1 MKSAVARQP
10 DETLSVKVS
19 SGDQLITH
27 FYRGEKKIS
36 VYLFHGLSGDT
47 SSTYMQRTCI
57 LAQELGAS
65 VYLTNHRGCG
75 EGRGLASEPYHSGRS
90 DDISAVIAEGRR
102 RNPDH
107 FHLAIGFSLS
117 GNAVLLLAAEV
128 RAQVLPDAVI
138 SVNAP
143 IQLEKAALLL
153 VSGFNRVYDRNFIG
167 SLRESVVHRMEKNL
181 TSQKYSFPKRMTTYE
196 FDEIYTGIEAGFGS
210 RENYYRTC
218 SAAQYLPEVKIPT
231 LILTATDDPFVD
243 VSDFK
248 AAKLSPKVQMHI
260 ERYGGHLGYL
270 HKGKLSYGGI
280 RWLDYFLYEQISE
293 IISKQLSQ

>member
-1 MKSAVARQP
+1 
-10 DETLSVKVS
+10 
-19 SGDQLITH
+19 
-27 FYRGEKKIS
+27 
-36 VYLFHGLSGDT
+36 
-47 SSTYMQRTCI
+47 MQRTCI
-57 LAQELGAS
+57 LAQKLGAH

-75 EGRGLASEPYHSGRS
+75 EGKGLASEPYHSGRS

-102 RNPDH
+102 RHPDH

-117 GNAVLLLAAEV
+117 GNAVLLLAAGV

-143 IQLEKAALLL
+143 IDLEKAALQL

-167 SLRESVVHRMEKNL
+167 ALRESVIHRMQNNM
-181 TSQKYSFPKRMTTYE
+181 TSQKYAFPKRMTTYQ

-210 RENYYRTC
+210 RDNYYRTC

-231 LILTATDDPFVD
+231 LVLTSTDDPFVD

-260 ERYGGHLGYL
+260 EQYGGHLGYL
-270 HKGKLSYGGI
+270 HRGALSYGGI
-280 RWLDYFLYEQISE
+280 RWLDYFLFEQISE